1 MKHKAIIHFIP
12 LSKFVYL
19 IPFLLG
25 MIPLICYKLITQIY
39 KILDGSYTNVNFNN
53 FLFWSIVFFIASILF
68 SILLFFKKKYSL
80 KSKLKQIIYNNN
92 FYSKNDNVKEIS
104 KSSFFLFYKKDSKLF
119 LEFHPNGLN
128 VANRMND
135 LQPIIETALRMYVEE
150 IDDSKP
156 NYTLYVLSKDNGGNR
171 IDVSNKW

>member
-1 MKHKAIIHFIP
+1 MKRKAIIHFIP

-19 IPFLLG
+19 IPILLG
-25 MIPLICYKLITQIY
+25 TIPLIIYKLITQMY
-39 KILDGSYTNVNFNN
+39 KIVNVSHTNVFFNN
-53 FLFWSIVFFIASILF
+53 FLLWSFVFLIASILF
-68 SILLFFKKKYSL
+68 SIILFLKKKYSL
-80 KSKLKQIIYNNN
+80 KSKLKHIIYNNN
-92 FYSKNDNVKEIS
+92 FYSKNDNSKEIS
-104 KSSFFLFYKKDSKLF
+104 KSSFFLFYKKNNKLF
-119 LEFHPNGLN
+119 LEFHPNGLS

-135 LQPIIETALRMYVEE
+135 LQPIIETALRMYIEE

>member
-1 MKHKAIIHFIP
+1 M
-12 LSKFVYL
+12 YL

-119 LEFHPNGLN
+119 LEFHPNGLS